1 VRHDAQYI
9 LLMAFEKRFRFLAR
23 DIEFDGWPLDTP
35 GPIGIVAKNIGHWF
49 SIGESFQQCAE
60 ISG

>member
-1 VRHDAQYI
+1 
-9 LLMAFEKRFRFLAR
+9 MAFEKRFRFLAR